1 MLKLLLPELQLDGG
15 ALGTLKTEGPKSP
28 SKLRPPGLTV
38 PSLTTASRLPT
49 FPSRPHPKYTQS
61 KCSVPLNRQTP
72 QSKMVVDILY

>member
-1 MLKLLLPELQLDGG
+1 MLKLLLPELQLDG
-15 ALGTLKTEGPKSP
+15 
-28 SKLRPPGLTV
+28 GLTV

-61 KCSVPLNRQTP
+61 KCSVPLNGQTS